1 MKIIL
6 VDIQEPLCNEWK
18 KSFNGYSDVSVH
30 HGNFVDV
37 IDRGVV
43 STQGL
48 VSPANSFGLM
58 DGGFDVNYEV
68 VE

>member
-43 STQGL
+43 STHL
-48 VSPANSFGLM
+48 
-58 DGGFDVNYEV
+58 
-68 VE
+68 